1 MPNRIERKEYLE
13 KLIAFRDKQVIKI
26 ITGVRRCGKSTL
38 MELFQDY
45 LKSQG
50 VLEEQ
55 IVAVNLEDYDFY
67 ELRNPKKLYT
77 YIKERLVQG
86 KMTYIFLDEIQHC
99 EEFPEVVDS
108 LHIKKDV
115 DIYLTGSNAKML
127 SSEIATLISGR
138 YVEISMLPLSFKE
151 YVLSTGSTSELA
163 RKYTAYVET
172 SSFPYAIQL
181 AGQPKELRD
190 YLDGIYNTI
199 VVKDIAQRN
208 KIPDPMMLE
217 SVLRFIFDNIGNQLS
232 TKKIADTMT
241 SNGRKIDVKT
251 VEKYLKALMES
262 YIVYQAKRY
271 NVKGKQHLKTLEKYY
286 AVDIGLRYLLLG
298 TSSSDVGHILE
309 NIVFLELLRRGNE
322 VFIGKIDDLEVDF
335 VAMDGKQT
343 TYYQVAASVRDEKT
357 LARELASLEKISD
370 HYPKIVLAYG
380 DCQIS
385 ILFQNL
391 EAEERYGALSF
402 FIQKF
407 ERGFRNEGHRKQSRV

>member
-1 MPNRIERKEYLE
+1 MPIRIERKEYLE

-67 ELRNPKKLYT
+67 ELRNPKKLHT

-151 YVLSTGSTSELA
+151 YVLSTSSTSELA

-370 HYPKIVLAYG
+370 HYPKIVLTLDEDPQADYNG
-380 DCQIS
+380 IRR
-385 ILFQNL
+385 IN
-391 EAEERYGALSF
+391 ALDWLMGTV
-402 FIQKF
+402 K
-407 ERGFRNEGHRKQSRV
+407 

>member
-67 ELRNPKKLYT
+67 ELRNPKKLHT

-172 SSFPYAIQL
+172 SSFPYALQL

-322 VFIGKIDDLEVDF
+322 VFTGKIDDLEVDF

-357 LARELASLEKISD
+357 LARELTSLEKISD
-370 HYPKIVLAYG
+370 HYPKIVLTLDEDPQADYNG
-380 DCQIS
+380 IRR
-385 ILFQNL
+385 IN
-391 EAEERYGALSF
+391 ALDWLMGTV
-402 FIQKF
+402 K
-407 ERGFRNEGHRKQSRV
+407 